1 MAFRINPLTAA
12 LAVAFSTGLCHNVS
26 AQEKQPAPQV
36 LNNVVVSDS
45 KIYPIPSVTA
55 VSDNNLAPMRAATSD
70 TASLLRDVPGVS
82 LYSAGGAS
90 SLPVI
95 HGMADDRLRVKID
108 GMDLIASCPN
118 HMNPPLS
125 YLDPS
130 NVGTMKVYAGITPVS
145 VGGDS
150 IGGTIVADT
159 RAPEFAQPGQ
169 GVLTKG
175 EVGGFYRS
183 NGDAFGGNLAATLA
197 TENFNLT
204 YTGSSAQ
211 SDNYKAGGDF
221 KRSTVT
227 GVSGHTL
234 ALDEVGSTAY
244 ETRNHTIGFA
254 MKGGNHLLE
263 AKFGYQDV
271 PYQLY
276 PNQRMDM
283 LDNEQ
288 KRFNLRYLG
297 QFDWGSL
304 EARAYTEHVDHMMDF
319 GADKRYW
326 YGARSNSGS
335 NGVPCSPINSTCA
348 AGMPMYTKSKT
359 NGFNLKA
366 DVDLNKDNLL
376 RVGGQYQTYKLDDW
390 WPASGGGMWPGTF
403 NNINDGQRDRAAL
416 FGELESRLN
425 TQWTTLFGIRYE
437 NVKTDAG
444 NVQGYSTAANA
455 MGNQVVDARA
465 FNAKDHERTDNN
477 WDLTALARY
486 NASVNSDIEFG
497 FARKVRSPNLYERY
511 TWSTWSMAAVMNNF
525 VGDGNGYI
533 GNIDLKP
540 EKAHTLSATFD
551 LHGADRSWGIKA
563 TPYYTEVDDYVDAVR
578 CTSGA
583 ACTPANRTTSN
594 QFVVLQYAN
603 QSARLYG
610 LDLSGFMPLAQ
621 TGVGDFGL
629 KGLLNYTNGTNRDTG
644 DDLYNIMPLN
654 AKAVLTH
661 KIGGWDNAVEI
672 VGVSGKHNVSDVRNE
687 IKTAGYGLTNLRASY
702 TWKQVR
708 VDLGVENL
716 FDKYYGLP
724 LGGAYTGQG
733 RTMALNDATM
743 PWGTAVPGMGRSI
756 YAGFNVKF

>member
-12 LAVAFSTGLCHNVS
+12 LAVAFSTGFCHNVS
-26 AQEKQPAPQV
+26 AQEKSPAPQV
-36 LNNVVVSDS
+36 LNDVVVSDS
-45 KIYPIPSVTA
+45 KIYPIPTTSTVG
-55 VSDNNLAPMRAATSD
+55 DNNLAPMRAATSD

-130 NVGTMKVYAGITPVS
+130 NVGTLKVYAGITPVS

-244 ETRNHTIGFA
+244 ETRNHTVGFA

-263 AKFGYQDV
+263 AKFGYQEV

-304 EARAYTEHVDHMMDF
+304 EARAYTEQVDHMMDF
-319 GADKRYW
+319 GADKRFW
-326 YGARSNSGS
+326 YGAASGPNNTGTTS
-335 NGVPCSPINSTCA
+335 ANGSPCSPISATCA
-348 AGMPMYTKSKT
+348 SGMPMYTKSKT

-465 FNAKDHERTDNN
+465 FNAKDHEKTDNN

-497 FARKVRSPNLYERY
+497 FARKVR
-511 TWSTWSMAAVMNNF
+511 
-525 VGDGNGYI
+525 
-533 GNIDLKP
+533 
-540 EKAHTLSATFD
+540 
-551 LHGADRSWGIKA
+551 
-563 TPYYTEVDDYVDAVR
+563 
-578 CTSGA
+578 
-583 ACTPANRTTSN
+583 
-594 QFVVLQYAN
+594 
-603 QSARLYG
+603 
-610 LDLSGFMPLAQ
+610 
-621 TGVGDFGL
+621 
-629 KGLLNYTNGTNRDTG
+629 
-644 DDLYNIMPLN
+644 
-654 AKAVLTH
+654 
-661 KIGGWDNAVEI
+661 
-672 VGVSGKHNVSDVRNE
+672 
-687 IKTAGYGLTNLRASY
+687 
-702 TWKQVR
+702 
-708 VDLGVENL
+708 
-716 FDKYYGLP
+716 
-724 LGGAYTGQG
+724 
-733 RTMALNDATM
+733 
-743 PWGTAVPGMGRSI
+743 
-756 YAGFNVKF
+756 